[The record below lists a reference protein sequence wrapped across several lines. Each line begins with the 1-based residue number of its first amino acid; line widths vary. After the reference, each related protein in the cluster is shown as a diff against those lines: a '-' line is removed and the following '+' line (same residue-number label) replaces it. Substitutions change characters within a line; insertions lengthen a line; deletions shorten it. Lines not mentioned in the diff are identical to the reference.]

1 MSDPVSPLSV
11 FESAAR
17 AVSRARRRVGT
28 LGAALSLLLTA
39 LGGCGPEDPSSAASE
54 STHSDGGTA
63 ADQGRAPGPGDRFAR
78 ILPWRAINLVG
89 PTDLIWDEYDYRPA
103 AQGGHREEIDAT
115 LARLKSLGV
124 RQVQIQTMYAWS
136 VESAPGPT
144 QSQSVV
150 YLRPGY
156 RADDA
161 STWGPVPRTR
171 RGDMGLV
178 PYLPSSVPAH
188 WDQPVTLRT
197 PVELGNK
204 AEQILGELLDA
215 VGRAGLVP
223 VLKSE
228 IYLVVAED
236 AYDFS
241 GDFNYTD
248 PSRGFDTFYAQYQEH
263 LVRMTRLAARH
274 GAAMMILGTE
284 TPYVAG
290 AGQSR
295 FADGSLM
302 SSRQALIAGKWR
314 EIIAAVRGAAVAESR
329 PDLLFGYTE
338 INPFWEGHYAPGET
352 PVPVWSRVPFWDD
365 LDVVGINF
373 YLPGRWSDGA
383 GSYDR
388 EPRTADE
395 MVTYG
400 ETHDFASDTIPNL
413 VDMRRFFVEQ
423 KGYSV
428 AHKPV
433 IFTEDGCTSTP
444 VGAANPAA
452 PPFLTERAPPDF
464 TEQRNLYEAHFK
476 LVDKHGAGWLGGLG
490 FWQVTPTRRWGG
502 TFRATDTA
510 PYSKAAAYFSFL
522 DTPTEDVI
530 KQYFSRP

>member
-1 MSDPVSPLSV
+1 MSHLSV
-11 FESAAR
+11 VARAPAARPRARHSAAI
-17 AVSRARRRVGT
+17 T
-28 LGAALSLLLTA
+28 GAALSLLIGTTPA
-39 LGGCGPEDPSSAASE
+39 CGPQDPATAASE
-54 STHSDGGTA
+54 STHSDGGA
-63 ADQGRAPGPGDRFAR
+63 AGDQAAAPADRFAR
-78 ILPWRAINLVG
+78 ILPWRAVNLVG

-115 LARLKSLGV
+115 LARLKGLGV

-136 VESAPGPT
+136 VESAPAPA
-144 QSQSVV
+144 QSVV
-150 YLRPGY
+150 YLSPGY
-156 RADDA
+156 RVDDP

-188 WDQPVTLRT
+188 WDQPVPLRT
-197 PVELGNK
+197 PVELGQK

-248 PSRGFDTFYAQYQEH
+248 PSRGFDAFYAQYQDH

-290 AGQSR
+290 AGQST
-295 FADGSLM
+295 FADGSRM

-314 EIIAAVRGAAVAESR
+314 ELIAAVRRAAAAESR

-388 EPRTADE
+388 APRTADE

-413 VDMRRFFVEQ
+413 ADMRRFFVEQ
-423 KGYSV
+423 KGYGLKSR
-428 AHKPV
+428 PV

-444 VGAANPAA
+444 TGAANPAA
-452 PPFLTERAPPDF
+452 PPFLVERAAPDF

-502 TFRATDTA
+502 AYSATDTD

-522 DTPTEDVI
+522 DTPTESVI
-530 KQYFSRP
+530 KEYFSRP